1 MTPEGRIAAD
11 AGARLNVLAHHGGH
25 DMGVAFDAV
34 DGESAL
40 DRGPCLLTQIAVAPT
55 RPGL

>member
-1 MTPEGRIAAD
+1 MRVVIVDDETLARERLKRLLQEFPGYEVVGEAA
-11 AGARLNVLAHHGGH
+11 
-25 DMGVAFDAV
+25 